1 MSKGGGG
8 GGGLTQEQKDAQENR
23 WQFDW
28 QQLSNRVNY
37 QHDSYWD
44 SVNNAEKIRDHKNAV
59 ATREWVDKEKMR
71 IFDFNNQVAA
81 YNASVDAYHDQLDYG
96 VNRCF

>member
-28 QQLSNRVNY
+28 QQLNNRVNY

-44 SVNNAEKIRDHKNAV
+44 SVNNAKKFATIRMLLLLEN
-59 ATREWVDKEKMR
+59 
-71 IFDFNNQVAA
+71 
-81 YNASVDAYHDQLDYG
+81 G
-96 VNRCF
+96 